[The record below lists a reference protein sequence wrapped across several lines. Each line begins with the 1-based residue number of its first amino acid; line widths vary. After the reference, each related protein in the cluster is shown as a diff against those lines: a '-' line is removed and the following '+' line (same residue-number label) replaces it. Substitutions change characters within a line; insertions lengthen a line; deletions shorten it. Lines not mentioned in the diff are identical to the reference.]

1 MDMLAPL
8 LTYSAA
14 LAIAAVIPGP
24 GVAALVGQSLGGNL
38 RSAFAFLAGLALG
51 DVTYLCVA
59 VAGLAAIS
67 KLFAGV
73 FIVIKCLSGL
83 YLLYIAYTFWT
94 SRAGLSDVRATRE
107 RTGVRAFFAGYTIT
121 LSNSKTVVFYLALLP
136 SVLDLG
142 RVGSIEWVA
151 LSILTV
157 LILFAVL
164 TPYAVLANRARAM
177 MSRLAALMRLNRAA
191 AGIIGLAG
199 GVILLEAVAHMFRRV

>member
-59 VAGLAAIS
+59 VAGLAAIA

-83 YLLYIAYTFWT
+83 YLLYIAYSFWM
-94 SRAGLSDVRATRE
+94 SRAGLTKVQSTRE
-107 RTGVRAFFAGYTIT
+107 RSGFRAFAAGYAIT
-121 LSNSKTVVFYLALLP
+121 LSNPKTIVFYLALLP

-142 RVGSIEWVA
+142 RVNAVEWAA

-157 LILFAVL
+157 LILFIVL

-177 MSRLAALMRLNRAA
+177 MTRPAALVRLNRVAA
-191 AGIIGLAG
+191 SIIGVAG
-199 GVILLEAVAHMFRRV
+199 GMILGEAARQVFRRV

>member
-14 LAIAAVIPGP
+14 LAIAAAIPGP

-38 RSAFAFLAGLALG
+38 RSAFAFLADLALG

-59 VAGLAAIS
+59 VAGLAAIA

-94 SRAGLSDVRATRE
+94 RRAGLSNVRATRE
-107 RTGVRAFFAGYTIT
+107 RTGVRAFFAGYAIT
-121 LSNSKTVVFYLALLP
+121 LSNPKTVVFYLALLP